1 MSTVKKQK
9 KEQNELDLDKKIEV
23 IQKIQN
29 KSINK

>member
-23 IQKIQN
+23 IQN